1 MFTEFELCCIAVN
14 TMVPNFFDYTLKD
27 LKAFFTEMGEKPFR
41 ATQLYKWVYQKQV
54 LNPEDMTDLSLE
66 FRQKLPSI
74 LRIELP
80 KIVDHRI
87 SKDGTQKFL
96 FDVGD
101 NLTVETVMIPTDTR
115 KTLCVSSEV
124 GCNLACKFCYTGKE
138 KLKKRLTAG
147 QISGQ
152 FIAVQDVLK
161 QQGQTGLSNI
171 VFMGMGEPLDNPK
184 SVFDTIEILNEP
196 AGLNFSRKRITVS
209 TSGLVP
215 MIPLVTKSKAILA
228 VSLNGSNDTVRSD
241 VMPINKKYNISEL
254 LKACQAHIDETGDDV
269 TFEYV
274 LLKNVTDQIQH
285 AHELSNLVKGMKC
298 KINLIP
304 FNEHP
309 GSGYY
314 RPDDEQVGKFQKILV
329 KNRVQTYIRQTRG
342 RDIFAA
348 CGQLNAV
355 NKDHAQYQ

>member
-1 MFTEFELCCIAVN
+1 
-14 TMVPNFFDYTLKD
+14 MVQNLFDYTLSD
-27 LKAFFTEMGEKPFR
+27 LKGFLATHGEKPFR
-41 ATQLYKWVYQKQV
+41 ATQLFKWVYQKQV
-54 LNPEDMTDLSLE
+54 LNPENMTDLSLE
-66 FRQKLPSI
+66 FRQKLPEI
-74 LRIELP
+74 LKIELP
-80 KIVDHRI
+80 KVVDHRI
-87 SKDGTQKFL
+87 STDGTQKFL

-101 NLTVETVMIPTDTR
+101 NLTVETVMIPTETR

-124 GCNLACKFCYTGKE
+124 GCNLGCKFCYTGKE

-147 QISGQ
+147 QIVGQ
-152 FIAVQDVLK
+152 FVVVQEELK
-161 QQGQTGLSNI
+161 RQGLTGLSNI

-209 TSGLVP
+209 TSGIVP
-215 MIPLVTKSKAILA
+215 MIPLVTKSKTILA

-241 VMPINKKYNISEL
+241 VMPVNKKWPISEL
-254 LKACQAHIDETGDDV
+254 MKACQNHIQETGDDV

-274 LLKNVTDQIQH
+274 LLKNVTDQVEH
-285 AHELSNLVKGMKC
+285 AHELSQLVKGMKC

-314 RPDDEQVGKFQKILV
+314 RPDEAQIQKFQKILV
-329 KNRVQTYIRQTRG
+329 KNRIQTYIRQTRG

-355 NKDHAQYQ
+355 NKQHPQYQSESRPS